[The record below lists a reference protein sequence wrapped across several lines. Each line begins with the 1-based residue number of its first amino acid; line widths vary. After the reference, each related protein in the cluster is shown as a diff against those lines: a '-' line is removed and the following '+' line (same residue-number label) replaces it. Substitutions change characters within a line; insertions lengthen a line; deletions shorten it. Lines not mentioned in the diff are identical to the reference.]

1 MRQYMAKFRIYRGA
15 LALIFLMACSGW
27 ALGQSPAD
35 IRIVGSGIANPL
47 IERMAEAS
55 GVAAPAII
63 TSGTAAGIDEF
74 CNGEIDLA
82 TATRK
87 MTDAERAICDA
98 QDVVYSEMLIGHHL
112 AVFVTGAETAIECI
126 DETQLRELLKP
137 SASNALTDWSFASE
151 APPALPLT
159 LLLPPDD
166 QIAYYIADSVVAGDG
181 LRLDAETLAT
191 SADAV
196 ARISEIEGAL
206 ALLGATEPSDISA
219 SVTVLDVASDS
230 SGDCVT
236 PSAEGVESGDYDFAL
251 SLYVVV
257 NRARLGA
264 NESLAELL
272 QFMAGEAGAPSMRA
286 AGATPPTQA
295 AYALNAL
302 ILSGGDDTLSAGAG
316 GGDYMIPPDL
326 TGEVRIVGAANAYQT
341 LSRVGDMLGE
351 SYPRF
356 SYSYE
361 AAGSQAGIASLC
373 AGEADIALLDAG
385 LAADALD
392 GCAAEGVVT
401 LPLALGAQATVLV
414 GNAGDEHSA
423 CLTTAQ
429 VNAIWAGE
437 AENWSAIDAA
447 FPDQA
452 MTLFG
457 LSFTDQYTDILLQTS
472 AGVIPPVRRDTE
484 LDYDPLYR
492 AAAVGNVAGG
502 LTYMSWPDYQ
512 RVLANEQANI
522 ALVSV
527 NEGAGCV
534 EANVGSIETGAYP
547 LARRASMLISEQSLA
562 KRQVQS
568 FLWRLTDEDN
578 WSLLERNGFVGASTL
593 DLPVVRRNLSTWF
606 AQAEAQYPPAE
617 DGASDENA
625 SAGDETSEDAS
636 G

>member
-1 MRQYMAKFRIYRGA
+1 MRQYMAKFRMHRGA
-15 LALIFLMACSGW
+15 LALILLVASAGFGLA
-27 ALGQSPAD
+27 QSLVD
-35 IRIVGSGIANPL
+35 ITIVGSGIANPL

-55 GVAAPAII
+55 GMAAAAIN
-63 TSGTAAGIDEF
+63 TTGTAAGIDEF

-82 TATRK
+82 TTTRK

-98 QDVVYSEMLIGHHL
+98 QDVVYSEMLIGHYL
-112 AVFVTGAETAIECI
+112 AVFVTGGDAAIACI
-126 DETQLRELLKP
+126 DEAQLRELLKP
-137 SASNALTDWSFASE
+137 SASNALTDWSFASD
-151 APPALPLT
+151 APPDLPLT
-159 LLLPPDD
+159 LLLPPGDE
-166 QIAYYIADSVVAGDG
+166 IAYFIADSVVAGDG
-181 LRLDAETLAT
+181 LRLDAETLAAG
-191 SADAV
+191 ADV
-196 ARISEIEGAL
+196 AARVSETEGAL
-206 ALLGATEPSDISA
+206 ALLAATAPSDISA

-230 SGDCVT
+230 SGNCVT
-236 PSAEGVESGDYDFAL
+236 PSAEAVESGEYDFAL

-257 NRARLGA
+257 NRARLSA
-264 NESLAELL
+264 NESLAEFL
-272 QFMAGEAGAPSMRA
+272 QFIAGEAGAASMRA

-295 AYALNAL
+295 AYSLNTLIVSGADDAL
-302 ILSGGDDTLSAGAG
+302 GAGAG
-316 GGDYMIPPDL
+316 GDYVIPPDL
-326 TGEVRIVGAANAYQT
+326 SGEVRLVGASNGYQT
-341 LSRVGDMLGE
+341 LSRVGDMLTE

-356 SYSYE
+356 SYNFA

-373 AGEADIALLDAG
+373 AGEADIALLDAA

-392 GCAAEGVVT
+392 GCAAAGLVT

-414 GNAGDEHSA
+414 SNAGDQHSA

-429 VNAIWAGE
+429 VNAIWAGDV
-437 AENWSAIDAA
+437 ENWSAIDAA

-452 MTLFG
+452 LTLFG
-457 LSFTDQYTDILLQTS
+457 LSFTDHYTDIMLQTV

-527 NEGAGCV
+527 NEVAGCV
-534 EANVGSIETGAYP
+534 EANAGSIETGAYP
-547 LARRASMLISEQSLA
+547 LSRRASLLISEESLA
-562 KRQVQS
+562 QSQVQS

-578 WSLLERNGFVGASTL
+578 WSLLERNGFVGASAL
-593 DLPVVRRNLSTWF
+593 DLPIIRRNLTTWF
-606 AQAEAQYPPAE
+606 AQAEAQYPAE
-617 DGASDENA
+617 DGASNENA